1 MMSDGFDQIKDL
13 VEAYYMGM
21 YAGDGKLLRRV
32 FDPATR
38 IRGFFAD
45 RYVESDLD
53 QFILRMTSCPSPQTL
68 KQPHHLEVV
77 DIRSD
82 GGIGTAIVR
91 DSLHG
96 MTFVDH
102 LSLLRDGD
110 GWRVIGKSYMTPTPL
125 PSRS

>member
-1 MMSDGFDQIKDL
+1 MTSRGFDQIKDL
-13 VEAYYMGM
+13 VEAYYQGM
-21 YAGDGKLLRRV
+21 YAGEGELLRRV
-32 FDPATR
+32 FDPATC

-45 RYVESDLD
+45 QYMESDLD
-53 QFILRMTSCPSPQTL
+53 QFILRMTSCPSPQAL
-68 KQPHHLEVV
+68 GQPHHLEVV

-91 DSLHG
+91 DTLHG

-102 LSLLRDGD
+102 LSLLRGGD
-110 GWRVIGKSYMTPTPL
+110 GWKVVGKSYMTLTPL